1 MVLGLGAAL
10 LAAVLFG
17 VAAVLQAIGARRVP
31 AASGLDPRMLLQL
44 LRQPAFLAAWLLNF
58 LGFLLHLA
66 AIRLVP
72 LYLAQ
77 AGIAASLVVT
87 AALAI
92 KLFGDTLR
100 RVEWA
105 AVLAVFAGLALL
117 ATAAGEAGQVRSDAT
132 LNVGLVVAL
141 ALIVMVGLVVSRR
154 HGSVV
159 PAILGLLAGLGF
171 AVDSIAIRLLPGL
184 LPAQLLQS
192 AATYIFVVSACL
204 GALLYSIGLQRGSVT
219 AATAP
224 MIVMQTVTPA
234 VVGVVLLGD
243 GVRSGLLPLATAGLV
258 LTTAGAAR
266 LARFEG
272 AKVPQVSRSRDGA
285 E

>member
-31 AASGLDPRMLLQL
+31 MASGLDPRMLLRL

-58 LGFLLHLA
+58 LGFLLHLV

-87 AALAI
+87 AALAVR
-92 KLFGDTLR
+92 LFGDTLAR
-100 RVEWA
+100 IEWA
-105 AVLAVFAGLALL
+105 AVLAVFTGLALL
-117 ATAAGEAGQVRSDAT
+117 ATAAGEAGEVRAYAT
-132 LNVGLVVAL
+132 LNLGLVLTL
-141 ALIVMVGLVVSRR
+141 ALIVLVGLVVSRR
-154 HGSVV
+154 HGIVV
-159 PAILGLLAGLGF
+159 PAVLGLLAGLAF

-184 LPAQLLQS
+184 TPVDLVQS
-192 AATYIFVVSACL
+192 VATYVFVVSACL

-224 MIVMQTVTPA
+224 MIVMQTVAPA
-234 VVGVVLLGD
+234 VVGVALLAD
-243 GVRSGLLPLATAGLV
+243 GVRAGMLPLATAGLL

-272 AKVPQVSRSRDGA
+272 AKIPQARGA
-285 E
+285 AGDAV

>member
-10 LAAVLFG
+10 LAAVVFG

-31 AASGLDPRMLLQL
+31 AATSLDPRMLLQL
-44 LRQPAFLAAWLLNF
+44 LRQPAFLAAWFLNF
-58 LGFLLHLA
+58 IGFLLHLV

-87 AALAI
+87 AALAVR
-92 KLFGDTLR
+92 LFGDTLKR
-100 RVEWA
+100 IEWVAVA
-105 AVLAVFAGLALL
+105 AVFVGLGLL
-117 ATAAGEAGQVRSDAT
+117 ATAAGEAGQQRAET
-132 LNVGLVVAL
+132 ALNVGLVASLVAI
-141 ALIVMVGLVVSRR
+141 AMVGLVVSRL

-159 PAILGLLAGLGF
+159 PAVLGLLAGLGF

-192 AATYIFVVSACL
+192 GATYIFLVSACL
-204 GALLYSIGLQRGSVT
+204 AVLLYSIALQRGSVT

-234 VVGVVLLGD
+234 IVGVVLLGD
-243 GVRSGLLPLATAGLV
+243 GVRAGLLPLATFGLL

-272 AKVPQVSRSRDGA
+272 AKTPQARGA
-285 E
+285 GGPA